1 MSWSKGGYRY
11 DTRRLYYNN
20 IGVLCVLLLCTGC
33 SISYKFNG
41 ATIDYTRIKTITIED
56 FPNQAPLVY
65 PPLSQMFSER
75 LREQFRRNTRL
86 EPVDANGDLVLEGAI
101 VGYELT
107 PIAMQED
114 ALSAMTRFTI
124 TVRVSYTNMEEE
136 KKSFSG
142 RTFTS
147 SQEFDSNNLFSD
159 IQEGLAQEMI
169 EDLVKQI
176 FNATVEDW

>member
-1 MSWSKGGYRY
+1 MVRSKL
-11 DTRRLYYNN
+11 LYV
-20 IGVLCVLLLCTGC
+20 IGAVMLLLMGTSC

-41 ATIDYTRIKTITIED
+41 ATIDYTRIKTVTIED

-75 LREQFRRNTRL
+75 LREQFRRNTHL
-86 EPVDANGDLVLEGAI
+86 EPVDANGDLILEGAI

-107 PIAMQED
+107 PMAMQED

-124 TVRVSYTNMEEE
+124 TVRVSYTNMVEE

-159 IQEGLAQEMI
+159 IQEGLANELI
-169 EDLVKQI
+169 DDLVKQI

>member
-11 DTRRLYYNN
+11 DTRRLYHNN

>member
-1 MSWSKGGYRY
+1 MVRSKL
-11 DTRRLYYNN
+11 LYI
-20 IGVLCVLLLCTGC
+20 IGVVMLLMIGTSC

-41 ATIDYTRIKTITIED
+41 ATIDYTRIKTVTIED

-86 EPVDANGDLVLEGAI
+86 EPVENNGDLILEGAI

-107 PIAMQED
+107 PMAMQED

-124 TVRVSYTNMEEE
+124 TVRVSYTNMVEE

-159 IQEGLAQEMI
+159 IQEGLANELI
-169 EDLVKQI
+169 DDLVKQI

>member
-1 MSWSKGGYRY
+1 MVRSKL
-11 DTRRLYYNN
+11 LYI
-20 IGVLCVLLLCTGC
+20 IGVVMLLLMGTSC

-41 ATIDYTRIKTITIED
+41 ATIDYTRIKTVTIED

-86 EPVDANGDLVLEGAI
+86 EPVETNGDLILEGAI

-107 PIAMQED
+107 PMAMQED

-124 TVRVSYTNMEEE
+124 TVRVSYNNMVEE

-159 IQEGLAQEMI
+159 IQEGLAGELI
-169 EDLVKQI
+169 DDLVKQI

>member
-1 MSWSKGGYRY
+1 MARSKL
-11 DTRRLYYNN
+11 LYI
-20 IGVLCVLLLCTGC
+20 IGVVMLLLMGTSC

-41 ATIDYTRIKTITIED
+41 ATIDYTRIKTVTIED

-86 EPVDANGDLVLEGAI
+86 EPVQTNGDLILEGAI

-107 PIAMQED
+107 PMAMQED

-124 TVRVSYTNMEEE
+124 TVRVSYTNMVDE

-159 IQEGLAQEMI
+159 IQEGLAGELI
-169 EDLVKQI
+169 DDLVKQI

>member
-1 MSWSKGGYRY
+1 M
-11 DTRRLYYNN
+11 
-20 IGVLCVLLLCTGC
+20 LLLIGTSC

-41 ATIDYTRIKTITIED
+41 ASIDYTRIKTVTIED
-56 FPNQAPLVY
+56 FSNQAPLVY

-75 LREQFRRNTRL
+75 LRDQFRRNTRL
-86 EPVDANGDLVLEGAI
+86 EPVQTNGDLVLEGAI

-107 PIAMQED
+107 PMAMQED

-124 TVRVSYTNMEEE
+124 TVRVSYTNMVEE

-159 IQEGLAQEMI
+159 IQEGLANELI
-169 EDLVKQI
+169 DDLVKQI

>member
-1 MSWSKGGYRY
+1 MVRSKL
-11 DTRRLYYNN
+11 LYI
-20 IGVLCVLLLCTGC
+20 IGAVMLLLMGTSC

-41 ATIDYTRIKTITIED
+41 ASIDYTRIKTVTIED

-75 LREQFRRNTRL
+75 LRDQFRRNTRL
-86 EPVDANGDLVLEGAI
+86 EPVQTNGDLVLEGAI

-107 PIAMQED
+107 PMAMQED

-124 TVRVSYTNMEEE
+124 TVRVSYTNMVEE

-159 IQEGLAQEMI
+159 IQEGLANELI
-169 EDLVKQI
+169 DDLVKQI

>member
-1 MSWSKGGYRY
+1 MVRSKL
-11 DTRRLYYNN
+11 LYI
-20 IGVLCVLLLCTGC
+20 IGVVMLLLIGTSC

-41 ATIDYTRIKTITIED
+41 ASIDYTRIKTVTIEV

-75 LREQFRRNTRL
+75 LRDQFRRNTRL
-86 EPVDANGDLVLEGAI
+86 EPVQTNGDLVLEGAI

-107 PIAMQED
+107 PMAMQED

-124 TVRVSYTNMEEE
+124 TVRVSYTNMVEE

-159 IQEGLAQEMI
+159 IQEGLANELI
-169 EDLVKQI
+169 DDLVKQI

>member
-1 MSWSKGGYRY
+1 MVRSKL
-11 DTRRLYYNN
+11 LYI
-20 IGVLCVLLLCTGC
+20 IGAVMLLLIGTSC

-41 ATIDYTRIKTITIED
+41 ATIDYTRIKTVTIED

-86 EPVDANGDLVLEGAI
+86 EPVENNGDLILEGAI

-107 PIAMQED
+107 PMAMQED

-124 TVRVSYTNMEEE
+124 TVRVSYTNMVEE

-159 IQEGLAQEMI
+159 IQEGLANELI
-169 EDLVKQI
+169 DDLVKQI

>member
-1 MSWSKGGYRY
+1 MVRSKL
-11 DTRRLYYNN
+11 LYI
-20 IGVLCVLLLCTGC
+20 IGAVMLLLMGTSC

-41 ATIDYTRIKTITIED
+41 ATIDYTRIKTVTIED

-86 EPVDANGDLVLEGAI
+86 EPVETNGDLILEGAI

-107 PIAMQED
+107 PMAMQED

-124 TVRVSYTNMEEE
+124 TVRVSYTNMVEE

-159 IQEGLAQEMI
+159 IQEGLANELI
-169 EDLVKQI
+169 DDLVKQI

>member
-1 MSWSKGGYRY
+1 MVRSKL
-11 DTRRLYYNN
+11 LYI
-20 IGVLCVLLLCTGC
+20 IGAVMLLLMGTSC

-41 ATIDYTRIKTITIED
+41 ATIDYTRIKTVTIED

-65 PPLSQMFSER
+65 PPLSQMFSEH

-86 EPVDANGDLVLEGAI
+86 EPVETNGDLILEGAI

-107 PIAMQED
+107 PMAMQED

-124 TVRVSYTNMEEE
+124 TVRVSYTNMVEE

-159 IQEGLAQEMI
+159 IQEGLANELI
-169 EDLVKQI
+169 DDLVKQI